1 MEIENIPIG
10 QLKAYEKNSRTHGKK
25 QISQVVASIKEF
37 GFTNPL
43 LIDENDTLIA
53 GHGRLLAAKEMGMD
67 EIPCVRLSHL
77 SDAQKKAYVI
87 ADNKIALNSGWDD
100 DLLKSE
106 LEELDNLGF
115 DVAVTGFDDLL
126 DGAGLDEQEEGEVKF
141 SEYLNEANNYVV
153 LTFDNEI
160 DWLSAQTHFNLESV
174 HSRRANGKP
183 WSMGIGRVVNGG
195 QYLKRM
201 TEDQLEGEDQ

>member
-126 DGAGLDEQEEGEVKF
+126 DGAGLDEQEEGKVKF

-183 WSMGIGRVVNGG
+183 WSKGIGRVVNGG